1 MDLDRNCL
9 KADCHA
15 PFPWFQVSC
24 NSGSGGS
31 QRRTQAGHC
40 ALCYAVTERPSLAVI
55 GKEAV
60 SLYPVLRSLRDP
72 LPLTRLST
80 ISKSMAKGRGSLH
93 FQTSY
98 PRERFEEKN
107 YRQIPQG
114 MLRYAAPPSCG
125 SKHRAAPAAGALNDK
140 PRPVIASSAMRS
152 LRDPA
157 LQSLRDPL
165 PLTRWSA
172 ISKSMAK
179 GRGSL
184 HFQTSYPRE
193 RF

>member
-1 MDLDRNCL
+1 MDNARPSLAFAARP
-9 KADCHA
+9 H
-15 PFPWFQVSC
+15 F
-24 NSGSGGS
+24 G
-31 QRRTQAGHC
+31 
-40 ALCYAVTERPSLAVI
+40 VTERPSLAVI
-55 GKEAV
+55 RKEAV
-60 SLYPVLRSLRDP
+60 SLYPVLRSLRDPTLVSLRDP

-80 ISKSMAKGRGSLH
+80 ISKSMAKGRGSLP
-93 FQTSY
+93 FQISY

-114 MLRYAAPPSCG
+114 MLRYAEPPSCG
-125 SKHRAAPAAGALNDK
+125 SKHRATPAAGARKDK
-140 PRPVIASSAMRS
+140 PRPVTAPSAMRS

-184 HFQTSYPRE
+184 PVSCQGYC
-193 RF
+193 